1 MSKEVSLC
9 KNCNQTFDLCPCNH
23 NLTSV
28 LGCTLNSNCSECCYA
43 EECEAKMS
51 KGSWYRPVN
60 KKKYDESYDR
70 IFGEKKKGDNRRRD
84 NNKGQI
90 QTEDDVQGSDEA
102 GIS

>member
-1 MSKEVSLC
+1 
-9 KNCNQTFDLCPCNH
+9 
-23 NLTSV
+23 
-28 LGCTLNSNCSECCYA
+28 
-43 EECEAKMS
+43 MS

-70 IFGEKKKGDNRRRD
+70 IFGEKKNGDNRRRD